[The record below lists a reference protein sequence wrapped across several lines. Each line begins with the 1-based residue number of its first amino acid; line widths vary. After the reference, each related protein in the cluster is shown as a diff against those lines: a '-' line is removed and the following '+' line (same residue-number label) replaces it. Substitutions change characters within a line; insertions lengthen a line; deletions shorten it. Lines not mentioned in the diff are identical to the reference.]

1 MVKKLIIWLFVA
13 LAVAM
18 AVPSTRVAIEARAI
32 QPVMDN
38 IGERIVPGRLEAM
51 ANQLDARLRRAE
63 GLPAGFEGWLRRDYT
78 SSELDPWDNVCF
90 LETGRRSY
98 TVGSMGPDGVQGTED
113 DITVER
119 PLQGGSR

>member
-1 MVKKLIIWLFVA
+1 MKKLIMWLFVA

-78 SSELDPWDNVCF
+78 SSELDPWDNVYF

>member
-1 MVKKLIIWLFVA
+1 MVKKLIMWLFVA

-78 SSELDPWDNVCF
+78 SSELDPWDNVYF

>member
-1 MVKKLIIWLFVA
+1 MVKKLIMWLFVA

-32 QPVMDN
+32 QPVMDR

-51 ANQLDARLRRAE
+51 ADQLDARLRSAE

-78 SSELDPWDNVCF
+78 NSELDPGDHVYF

>member
-1 MVKKLIIWLFVA
+1 MVKKLIIWLFVE

-32 QPVMDN
+32 QPVMDS
-38 IGERIVPGRLEAM
+38 IGERIVPGRLEGM

-78 SSELDPWDNVCF
+78 SSELDPWDNVYF
-90 LETGRRSY
+90 LETGRRS
-98 TVGSMGPDGVQGTED
+98 
-113 DITVER
+113 
-119 PLQGGSR
+119 